1 MSCALLALFSLF
13 FVSRI
18 SADSYCSFD
27 SSFCIAGYIPES
39 NVYNHILIDLDQA
52 DLVTFVDAAGWASAK
67 NIYENGEHSVKASGV
82 VRNFKGFSVNGC
94 KQKGEHYFDIY
105 NKYWV
110 SKGLTDCQYA
120 DDIMQAAFDGTQ
132 VSSTGFEFSGAVT
145 GSDAFRSQA
154 IKKGVLYLNVFMYTI
169 WEMQDAINNCS
180 HVCRDDAGM
189 MCSCTQY
196 ECVSVY
202 TSDDT
207 EWKAWDEAVAFYT
220 GSLEGTER
228 GGVNGLDSGTAQMM
242 FTLAEKR
249 CKDFGTCT
257 ADYDENPIAGYSE
270 VNNAIFM
277 QFEMMKAWI
286 IPSSISSARHCD
298 AERRA
303 TWYIGKDEIVRL
315 MIVPMLQGVLR
326 YLYETDSRVEPGGAT
341 DKEVG
346 DLWAFVT
353 GILPMI
359 HEADPNVAADLYTY
373 TWGQD
378 TSNDNFTSLKTKL
391 ESTYDKLGIKCED
404 IGALC
409 DKSITTSCTPYTFG
423 EMSYDTRA
431 CSEEF
436 AAIAGYEPES
446 DVHSHSRIDLD
457 QADLVEYVGDADW
470 TSAKDIYENGRYS
483 IEYDDIYDDNR
494 PTHTFDFQEFSVND
508 CKQKGEHYFDIH
520 NNYWVSKGLT
530 DCQYADDIMQAAFD
544 GAAVSSTGFSFSG
557 DVTGSDDFRS
567 QAIKKG
573 VLYLNVFMYTI
584 WEMQDAINDCN
595 WETYG
600 DPYATGDPSGYPSAW
615 DEAVAFY
622 TGSAEGTERG
632 GMNGLDSGAAHMMFT
647 LAEKRCKNFGTCTG
661 DYDNNPI
668 AGYSAINE
676 QIFEEFE
683 TAKDY
688 LRPTATR
695 NYGQPNPCEDA
706 YISKDKIVKK
716 MLVPMLQGVFRYL
729 YETDSRIEPNG
740 ASNKELG
747 KLWAFVTGV
756 LPMIHEANAM
766 VAADLY
772 TYTWGQDTSND
783 NFSSLKTKIESTYD
797 ALGITCEDIGT
808 LCDESITT
816 SCTAYT
822 DGEVSYDTSVCTSTS
837 SEDESASKNDGNDD
851 SAVKYI
857 IIVVCIVLAVSL
869 MVAIFYAYSQRK
881 KDHEFVE
888 TTTMEMA

>member
-1 MSCALLALFSLF
+1 MSYFIFAFLF
-13 FVSRI
+13 VTRI
-18 SADSYCSFD
+18 SATYVY
-27 SSFCIAGYIPES
+27 IAGYEPES
-39 NVYNHILIDLDQA
+39 NVYNHSLIDLDQA
-52 DLVTFVDAAGWASAK
+52 HLVTFVDAADWTSAK
-67 NIYENGEHSVKASGV
+67 NIYENGEHSVKSSGV
-82 VRNFKGFSVNGC
+82 FRNFKGFSVNNC

-105 NKYWV
+105 NNYWV

-120 DDIMQAAFDGTQ
+120 DDIMQAVFDGTA
-132 VSSTGFEFSGAVT
+132 VASTGFEFSGAVT

-169 WEMQDAINNCS
+169 WEMQDAINDCI
-180 HVCRDDAGM
+180 AGDL
-189 MCSCTQY
+189 TTNTGA
-196 ECVSVY
+196 VH
-202 TSDDT
+202 
-207 EWKAWDEAVAFYT
+207 AWDEAVAFYT
-220 GSLEGTER
+220 GSAEGTER
-228 GGVNGLDSGTAQMM
+228 GGVNGLDSGTAHMM

-249 CKDFGTCT
+249 CKNFGTCT

-270 VNNAIFM
+270 INNAIFM
-277 QFEMMKAWI
+277 QFERMKAYLK
-286 IPSSISSARHCD
+286 PNSQSTTFNCD
-298 AERRA
+298 NA
-303 TWYIGKDEIVRL
+303 YIGKDAIVRK
-315 MIVPMLQGVLR
+315 MIVPMLQGVFR

-346 DLWAFVT
+346 ELWAFVT
-353 GILPMI
+353 GIIPMI

-378 TSNDNFTSLKTKL
+378 RSNDNFASLKTKL
-391 ESTYDKLGIKCED
+391 ESTYDALGITCED
-404 IGALC
+404 VGALC
-409 DKSITTSCTPYTFG
+409 DKSITTSCTPYAAG

-431 CSEEF
+431 CSDEF
-436 AAIAGYEPES
+436 ASIAGYETES
-446 DVHSHSRIDLD
+446 DVHSHNRIDLD

-470 TSAKDIYENGRYS
+470 TSAKDIYENGRHS
-483 IEYDDIYDDNR
+483 IKSSGVVRN
-494 PTHTFDFQEFSVND
+494 FKAFSVNN

-520 NNYWVSKGLT
+520 NNYWVGKGLA

-544 GAAVSSTGFSFSG
+544 GTAVASTGFSFSG

-584 WEMQDAINDCN
+584 WEMQDAINDCIA
-595 WETYG
+595 G
-600 DPYATGDPSGYPSAW
+600 DLTTNTGAVHAW

-647 LAEKRCKNFGTCTG
+647 LAEKRCKNFGTCTA

-683 TAKDY
+683 TTKDY
-688 LRPTATR
+688 LKPDSQSA
-695 NYGQPNPCEDA
+695 NFNCENA
-706 YISKDKIVKK
+706 YTGKDKIVKK

-747 KLWAFVTGV
+747 ELWAFVTGV
-756 LPMIHEANAM
+756 LPMIHNADAA

-783 NFSSLKTKIESTYD
+783 NFASLKTKIESTYD

-808 LCDESITT
+808 LCDKSITT
-816 SCTAYT
+816 SCTPYA
-822 DGEVSYDTSVCTSTS
+822 DGEMSYDTSACTSTS
-837 SEDESASKNDGNDD
+837 SEDPSASKNDDDDD
-851 SAVKYI
+851 SDVNII
-857 IIVVCIVLAVSL
+857 IIVVCVVLAISL
-869 MVAIFYAYSQRK
+869 MIALFYAYSQRK
-881 KDHEFVE
+881 KYHEFVE
-888 TTTMEMA
+888 TKTMEMA